1 MAYEDFYARLGVSRD
16 ATQDEIQRA
25 YKKLARKYHPDVSKE
40 ENAEQRFKE
49 IGAAYEVLKD
59 PDKRALYDK
68 YGEHWKA
75 ISEGRQPPPGAE
87 QAGFDFGVGGAEV
100 DADRLREIFEQ
111 MFGGQAEGFGGFGG
125 RRAYRRQWRRAGH
138 DVEAILELGV
148 KEAFVGGEREL
159 ALSDPRTGET
169 KTYRVRV
176 PPGVRPGQRIRLAG
190 QGGAGMGGAKD
201 GDLYLKVRIRPEGT
215 FHLRG
220 SDVYGKLPVPY
231 WKAALGGTETVE
243 GLDGSLRVKVP
254 PGTSTGKKIRLKGKG
269 YPKKKKGERGDL
281 YFEVEVFVPRT
292 LRDEEKKLLEKIAA
306 LHGEKG
312 GEDGQ

>member
-16 ATQDEIQRA
+16 ATQEEIQRA

-40 ENAEQRFKE
+40 DDAEHHFKE

-59 PDKRALYDK
+59 PKKRALYDK
-68 YGEHWKA
+68 YGDHWKA

-87 QAGFDFGVGGAEV
+87 HAGVDFGVGGTEV
-100 DADRLREIFEQ
+100 DPEHLRDIFEQ
-111 MFGGQAEGFGGFGG
+111 MFGGRHDGFDDFGFGG

-138 DVEAILELGV
+138 DVEATLELGV

-176 PPGVRPGQRIRLAG
+176 PPGVRSGQRIRLAG
-190 QGGAGMGGAKD
+190 QGGQGTGGAKD
-201 GDLYLKVRIRPEGT
+201 GDLYLKVRIVPQGP
-215 FHLRG
+215 FQLRG
-220 SDVYGKLPVPY
+220 DDVHCRLPVPY
-231 WKAALGGTETVE
+231 WKAALGGTATVDA
-243 GLDGSLRVKVP
+243 LDGTVRIKIP
-254 PGTSTGKKIRLKGKG
+254 PGTTTGRKIRLKGKG
-269 YPKKKKGERGDL
+269 YPRKKGERGAL
-281 YFEVEVFVPRT
+281 YLEVEVTVPSA
-292 LRDEEKKLLEKIAA
+292 LSDEERGLLEQIAA

-312 GEDGQ
+312 DRDE

>member
-16 ATQDEIQRA
+16 ATQEEIQRA

-59 PDKRALYDK
+59 PEKRALYDK

-87 QAGFDFGVGGAEV
+87 QVGFDFGVGGSEV
-100 DADRLREIFEQ
+100 DADHLRDIFEQ
-111 MFGGQAEGFGGFGG
+111 MFGGQADFGGFGG

-138 DVEAILELGV
+138 DVEATLELGV

-176 PPGVRPGQRIRLAG
+176 PPGVRSGQRIRLAG
-190 QGGAGMGGAKD
+190 QGGQGTGGAKD
-201 GDLYLKVRIRPEGT
+201 GDLYLKVRVVPEGP
-215 FHLRG
+215 FQLRG
-220 SDVYGKLPVPY
+220 DDVYCKLPVPY
-231 WKAALGGTETVE
+231 WKAALGGTTTVDA
-243 GLDGSLRVKVP
+243 LDGTVRVKIP
-254 PGTSTGKKIRLKGKG
+254 PGTTTGRKIRLKGKG
-269 YPKKKKGERGDL
+269 YPRKGGGRGAL
-281 YFEVEVFVPRT
+281 YLEVEVTVPST
-292 LRDEEKKLLEKIAA
+292 LSDEERRLLQEIAA

-312 GEDGQ
+312 DSDE